1 MIYLKIE
8 NLKSIQSIE
17 IELPFKK
24 GVYAIT
30 GSNGIGKSTLLNVL
44 SKLVYKGALKA
55 YLHYDG
61 TPDSKNSIYCRGKEK
76 HMDKTP
82 QQWQRDRNR
91 KWFWGNFL

>member
-1 MIYLKIE
+1 M
-8 NLKSIQSIE
+8 KSIQSIE

-61 TPDSKNSIYCRGKEK
+61 TPDSKIVYIVEGK
-76 HMDKTP
+76 KTHGLKL
-82 QQWQRDRNR
+82 RNNGSVIEQKVILR
-91 KWFWGNFL
+91 KFSLKEFMRLV